1 MQAEIKPVS
10 LASWKVLAAWMRATL
25 GSGEWARPGS
35 GRKAELAGVGALEA
49 LLGRERRWE
58 AAK

>member
-1 MQAEIKPVS
+1 MG

-35 GRKAELAGVGALEA
+35 GRKAELAGVGALEV

-58 AAK
+58 AAKRME